1 MSVRMTR
8 RGLLKGAAGLA
19 LALPLLPS
27 LQARAQTRGGGIY
40 PKRFITF
47 FHPNGVLPSHWF
59 PQQSANERDFSFA
72 PSLQPLEP
80 FREDVLQLVGVDLKC
95 VAPGPGEPH
104 QRGMG
109 ALLTGWH
116 LNEGNMVGG
125 DGSLAGWAKGISI
138 DQRIAQV
145 HGSETKL
152 GSLLLGIRSKGGDV
166 RHHLSY
172 AGDNQPLP
180 VIDDPVQ
187 AWNRAFADFTGSD
200 PEALRIRRRRG
211 SVLDAVRGQ
220 LAEIQKRLP
229 GEERVQLDQH
239 LALVQDLE
247 RRLAATTNGAMCE
260 RPQTPATMAPD
271 SSTTMPDVSQLQ
283 IDLMVMAMACDIT
296 RVGSLQFSQA
306 QNHINFPWLE
316 SHWDGHALSHL
327 GSSDPGRQEIA
338 LRDRW
343 YAEKFAYLLGRLKA
357 IPEGDGTMLDH
368 TLVFWCNE
376 LSEGYTHSHVGM
388 PFVLAGGAAG
398 FRNGR
403 CVRYNGASHS
413 NLLLSILRG
422 FDIDDAT
429 FGNPEFQSG
438 ELGGLT

>member
-1 MSVRMTR
+1 MSARMTR
-8 RGLLKGAAGLA
+8 RSLLKGTAGLT

-27 LQARAQTRGGGIY
+27 LQVRAQSQPVY
-40 PKRFITF
+40 PKRFIVF
-47 FHPNGVLPSHWF
+47 FHPNGVLPSHWY
-59 PQQSANERDFSFA
+59 PSSSTSESDFTFG

-80 FREDVLQLVGVDLKC
+80 FREHVLQLVGLGLEC
-95 VAPGPGEPH
+95 AAPGPGEPH

-145 HGSETKL
+145 HGADTKL

-180 VIDDPVQ
+180 VIDDPMQ
-187 AWNRAFADFTGSD
+187 TWNRAFAEFTGSD

-220 LAEIQKRLP
+220 LAELQKRLP

-239 LALVQDLE
+239 LDLVQDLE
-247 RRLAATTNGAMCE
+247 RRLAATTNGELCE
-260 RPQTPATMAPD
+260 QPPVPSTMAPD
-271 SSTTMPDVSQLQ
+271 SATTMPDVSQLQ
-283 IDLMVMAMACDIT
+283 IDLLVMAMACDIT

-306 QNHINFPWLE
+306 QNHINFPWLD
-316 SHWDGHALSHL
+316 SQWDGHALSHL
-327 GSSDPGRQEIA
+327 GSSDPARQEIA
-338 LRDRW
+338 LRDHW
-343 YAEKFAYLLGRLKA
+343 YAERFAYLLGRLKA

-368 TLVFWCNE
+368 TQILWCNE
-376 LSEGYTHSHVGM
+376 LSEGYTHSLRGM

-403 CVRYNGASHS
+403 CVRYQGASHS
-413 NLLLSILRG
+413 ALLLSILRG
-422 FDIDDAT
+422 FGIDDAT
-429 FGNPEFQSG
+429 FGNPDFHKG